1 MVEINKVLIVED
13 DPNLGKILF
22 EYLEAKNYN
31 VSLAI
36 DGEDGLDKFLKSS
49 EWDIVL
55 LDVMMPKKDGF
66 SLARDIRKIN
76 KNIPIIFLTAK
87 SQKDNIIKAFNLG
100 ADDYLTKPFSIE
112 ELIARI
118 KAVMKRVLKKEENIL
133 PDKFKLSKY
142 EFLHN
147 QNVLIDIDKKKYKLT
162 TKENEL
168 LKLFCE
174 NLNNKVDRNAALI
187 KIWGD
192 DSYYNAR
199 SMDVYIAK
207 LRKYLKLDPKIEI
220 KTIHGQG
227 FKLLI
232 LE

>member
-1 MVEINKVLIVED
+1 
-13 DPNLGKILF
+13 
-22 EYLEAKNYN
+22 
-31 VSLAI
+31 
-36 DGEDGLDKFLKSS
+36 
-49 EWDIVL
+49 
-55 LDVMMPKKDGF
+55 MMPKQDGF

-118 KAVMKRVLKKEENIL
+118 KAVMKRVPKTEENIL
-133 PDKFKLSKY
+133 PDKFKLSNY

-174 NLNNKVDRNAALI
+174 NLNSKVDRNAALI